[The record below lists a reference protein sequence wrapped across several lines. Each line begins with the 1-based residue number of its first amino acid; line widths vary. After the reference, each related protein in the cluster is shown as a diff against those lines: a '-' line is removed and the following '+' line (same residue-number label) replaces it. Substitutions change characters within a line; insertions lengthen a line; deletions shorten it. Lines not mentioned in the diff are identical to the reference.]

1 MSTSLLV
8 PSIATR
14 ASSSI
19 NAHKMPGSSRCQ
31 CSPRVRSLLPTTR
44 ISVSVPRRRL
54 ISLMIENIR
63 SIANDALP
71 KVHPVAY
78 KTPKASG
85 QD

>member
-1 MSTSLLV
+1 
-8 PSIATR
+8 
-14 ASSSI
+14 
-19 NAHKMPGSSRCQ
+19 
-31 CSPRVRSLLPTTR
+31 
-44 ISVSVPRRRL
+44 
-54 ISLMIENIR
+54 MIENIR